1 MRTRDITLL
10 PIGGLTRLER
20 MPDEPIQELWVAL
33 AGPAVNVAIALL
45 LFVWLHAS
53 GLWESVD
60 RLGVAIAG
68 GFAER
73 IDGVPDPWRRSH
85 AVARCQHG
93 SSPGP
98 GMSKR

>member
-1 MRTRDITLL
+1 M
-10 PIGGLTRLER
+10 
-20 MPDEPIQELWVAL
+20 AL

-45 LFVWLHAS
+45 LFVWPHAS

-60 RLGVAIAG
+60 RLGVAIG

-73 IDGVPDPWRRSH
+73 IMGSPDPWRRSH

-93 SSPGP
+93 SSPGA